1 MPINT
6 TLNPDFN
13 NRLHHLADKR
23 NIPIEDL
30 LDKAVELLLEYMESH
45 DTLNEHI
52 KDNNDFAIKKNNEV
66 IKKGRE
72 FINKR
77 TES

>member
-6 TLNPDFN
+6 TLNPDLN

-66 IKKGRE
+66 IKKSRE

>member
-6 TLNPDFN
+6 TLNPDLN
-13 NRLHHLADKR
+13 NRLHQLADKR

-52 KDNNDFAIKKNNEV
+52 KENNDFAIKKNNEV